1 MKAGRNRLRKGGAL
15 PPMQTDMRKS
25 VRDTTYMET
34 VFPAEF
40 KEHPDDADFFPDF
53 AKMDIPENLGE
64 TLIEALSNSGIP
76 ETDAIGTSVEGT
88 TGLQTG
94 LVLKQFKQE
103 ENMENKDVS
112 KLKEEVK
119 KVEGVND
126 VIWIDDAIDLSVPK
140 EILPED
146 IRDIFYSE
154 KSTLMIIKFA
164 GTDASTET
172 EKALSDVRKIAG
184 KQAFLSGV
192 AGVIKDTKDLANKE
206 TPIYVLI
213 AVILSIIILSIT
225 MESYVIPIVFLSSIG
240 IAIIYN
246 MGSNVIFENIS
257 YVTKALS
264 AVLQLGVTMDYSIF
278 LLHRYDEERESREN
292 KVEAMANAIEATIE
306 SVVGSA
312 LTTVAG
318 FLALCVMDLALGKD
332 IGLVMAKG
340 VVIGVICT
348 ITILPAL
355 VLTFDKVIHKYKHKN
370 ILPTFQKSSSFIIKH
385 HKVIVLISLLIL
397 IPAAIGKE
405 KASVYYNLDE
415 SLPDNLPSIVAND
428 KLKNEFNMVSTN
440 IILVRDDLDRYKVKE
455 MVKELNNVD
464 GVTMAAAL
472 ESVLGSRIPENFLP
486 NELLEQVKKGG
497 YEGIIVNS
505 KYKSATNEVA
515 VQLDEINEIV
525 KKYDPEGLVGG
536 EAPLTNDLV
545 TIADSDFKKVSIF
558 SIVAIFLIIMV
569 IFKSISVPVL
579 LVLAIELAIFINLGI
594 PYYTGTTIPFISS
607 IVIGTI
613 QLGATVDYAILLT
626 SRFKEELSNTND
638 KKEAMIKALQ
648 SSSRSIITSALTFFG
663 ATAGVGIISE
673 LEMISSLCVLMARGA
688 IISMLVILFVLPGVL
703 LMFEGI
709 IVKTSKSFII
719 CKKEEK

>member
-1 MKAGRNRLRKGGAL
+1 MNKVSKAIAQSRMLILVIAFLLLIPSVLGYLKTDVNYDILGYL
-15 PPMQTDMRKS
+15 PDEL
-25 VRDTTYMET
+25 DTRI
-34 VFPAEF
+34 AQSIL
-40 KEHPDDADFFPDF
+40 KDDFDCGS
-53 AKMDIPENLGE
+53 LGM
-64 TLIEALSNSGIP
+64 LI
-76 ETDAIGTSVEGT
+76 V
-88 TGLQTG
+88 
-94 LVLKQFKQE
+94 
-103 ENMENKDVS
+103 ENMEDKDVS

-154 KSTLMIIKFA
+154 NSTLMIIKFV

-172 EKALSDVRKIAG
+172 ENALSDVRKIAG

-440 IILVRDDLDRYKVKE
+440 IILVSDDLDRYKVKE
-455 MVKELNNVD
+455 MVKELNNID
-464 GVTMAAAL
+464 GVTMAASL

-569 IFKSISVPVL
+569 IFKSISVPIL

-648 SSSRSIITSALTFFG
+648 NSSRSIITSALTFFG

-688 IISMLVILFVLPGVL
+688 IISMLVILFVLPGIL
-703 LMFEGI
+703 LIFEGI
-709 IVKTSKSFII
+709 IIKTSKSFIR

>member
-1 MKAGRNRLRKGGAL
+1 MNKVSKAIAQSRMLILVIAFLLLIPSILGYLKTDVNYDILGYL
-15 PPMQTDMRKS
+15 PDEL
-25 VRDTTYMET
+25 DTRI
-34 VFPAEF
+34 AQSIL
-40 KEHPDDADFFPDF
+40 KDDFDCGS
-53 AKMDIPENLGE
+53 LGM
-64 TLIEALSNSGIP
+64 LI
-76 ETDAIGTSVEGT
+76 V
-88 TGLQTG
+88 
-94 LVLKQFKQE
+94 

-154 KSTLMIIKFA
+154 NSTLMIIKFA

-673 LEMISSLCVLMARGA
+673 LEMISSLCVLMGRGA

-709 IVKTSKSFII
+709 IVKTSKSFIM

>member
-1 MKAGRNRLRKGGAL
+1 MNKVSKAIAQSRMLILVIAFLLLIPSVLGYLKTDVNYDILGYL
-15 PPMQTDMRKS
+15 PDEL
-25 VRDTTYMET
+25 DTRI
-34 VFPAEF
+34 AQSIL
-40 KEHPDDADFFPDF
+40 KDDFDCGS
-53 AKMDIPENLGE
+53 LGM
-64 TLIEALSNSGIP
+64 LI
-76 ETDAIGTSVEGT
+76 V
-88 TGLQTG
+88 
-94 LVLKQFKQE
+94 

-154 KSTLMIIKFA
+154 NSTLMIIKFA

-172 EKALSDVRKIAG
+172 ENALSDVRKIAG

-688 IISMLVILFVLPGVL
+688 IISMLVILFVLPGIL
-703 LMFEGI
+703 LIFEGI
-709 IVKTSKSFII
+709 IIKTSKSFIR

>member
-1 MKAGRNRLRKGGAL
+1 MNKVSKAIAQSRMLILVIAFLLLIPSVLGYLKTDVNYDILGYL
-15 PPMQTDMRKS
+15 PDEL
-25 VRDTTYMET
+25 DTRI
-34 VFPAEF
+34 AQSIL
-40 KEHPDDADFFPDF
+40 KDDFDCGS
-53 AKMDIPENLGE
+53 LGM
-64 TLIEALSNSGIP
+64 LI
-76 ETDAIGTSVEGT
+76 V
-88 TGLQTG
+88 
-94 LVLKQFKQE
+94 

-154 KSTLMIIKFA
+154 NSTLMIIKFA

-172 EKALSDVRKIAG
+172 ENALSDVRKIAG

-318 FLALCVMDLALGKD
+318 FVALCVMDLALGKD
-332 IGLVMAKG
+332 IGIVMAKG

-472 ESVLGSRIPENFLP
+472 ESVLGSRVPENFLP

-525 KKYDPEGLVGG
+525 KKYHPEGLVGG

-709 IVKTSKSFII
+709 IVKTSKTFII

>member
-1 MKAGRNRLRKGGAL
+1 MNKVSKAIAQSRMLILVIAFLLLIPSVLGYLKTDVNYDILGYL
-15 PPMQTDMRKS
+15 PDEL
-25 VRDTTYMET
+25 DTRI
-34 VFPAEF
+34 AQSIL
-40 KEHPDDADFFPDF
+40 KDDFDCGS
-53 AKMDIPENLGE
+53 LGM
-64 TLIEALSNSGIP
+64 LI
-76 ETDAIGTSVEGT
+76 V
-88 TGLQTG
+88 
-94 LVLKQFKQE
+94 

-154 KSTLMIIKFA
+154 NSTLMIIKFA

-464 GVTMAAAL
+464 GVTMATAL

-626 SRFKEELSNTND
+626 SRFKEELANTND

-688 IISMLVILFVLPGVL
+688 IISMLVILFVLPGIL

-709 IVKTSKSFII
+709 IVKTSKSFIR
-719 CKKEEK
+719 CKKEEE

>member
-1 MKAGRNRLRKGGAL
+1 MNKVSKAIAQSRMLILVIAFLLLIPSVLGYLKTDVNYDILGYL
-15 PPMQTDMRKS
+15 PDEL
-25 VRDTTYMET
+25 DTRI
-34 VFPAEF
+34 AQSIL
-40 KEHPDDADFFPDF
+40 KDDFDCGS
-53 AKMDIPENLGE
+53 LGM
-64 TLIEALSNSGIP
+64 LI
-76 ETDAIGTSVEGT
+76 V
-88 TGLQTG
+88 
-94 LVLKQFKQE
+94 

-154 KSTLMIIKFA
+154 NSTLMIIKFV

-172 EKALSDVRKIAG
+172 ENALSDVRKIAG

-340 VVIGVICT
+340 VVIGVVCT

-440 IILVRDDLDRYKVKE
+440 IILVSDDLDRYKVKE

-569 IFKSISVPVL
+569 IFKSISVPIL

-688 IISMLVILFVLPGVL
+688 IISMLVILFVLPGIL
-703 LMFEGI
+703 LIFEGI
-709 IVKTSKSFII
+709 IIKTSKSFIR

>member
-1 MKAGRNRLRKGGAL
+1 MNKVSKAIAQSRMLILVIAFLLLIPSVLGYLKTDVNYDILGYL
-15 PPMQTDMRKS
+15 PDEL
-25 VRDTTYMET
+25 DTRI
-34 VFPAEF
+34 AQSIL
-40 KEHPDDADFFPDF
+40 KDDFDCGS
-53 AKMDIPENLGE
+53 LGM
-64 TLIEALSNSGIP
+64 LI
-76 ETDAIGTSVEGT
+76 V
-88 TGLQTG
+88 
-94 LVLKQFKQE
+94 

-154 KSTLMIIKFA
+154 NSTLMIIKFA

-172 EKALSDVRKIAG
+172 EKALSDVRKIAV

-709 IVKTSKSFII
+709 IVKTSKTFIM

>member
-1 MKAGRNRLRKGGAL
+1 MNKVSKAIAQSRMLILVIAFLLLIPSVLGYLKTDVNYDILGYL
-15 PPMQTDMRKS
+15 PDEL
-25 VRDTTYMET
+25 DTRI
-34 VFPAEF
+34 AQSIL
-40 KEHPDDADFFPDF
+40 KDDFDCGS
-53 AKMDIPENLGE
+53 LGM
-64 TLIEALSNSGIP
+64 LI
-76 ETDAIGTSVEGT
+76 V
-88 TGLQTG
+88 
-94 LVLKQFKQE
+94 

-146 IRDIFYSE
+146 IRDVFYSE
-154 KSTLMIIKFA
+154 NSTLMIIKFA

-709 IVKTSKSFII
+709 IVKTSKSFIM

>member
-1 MKAGRNRLRKGGAL
+1 MNKVSKAIAQSRMLILVIAFLLLIPSVLGYLKTDVNYDILGYL
-15 PPMQTDMRKS
+15 PDEL
-25 VRDTTYMET
+25 DTRI
-34 VFPAEF
+34 AQSIL
-40 KEHPDDADFFPDF
+40 KDDFDCGS
-53 AKMDIPENLGE
+53 LGM
-64 TLIEALSNSGIP
+64 LI
-76 ETDAIGTSVEGT
+76 V
-88 TGLQTG
+88 
-94 LVLKQFKQE
+94 

-154 KSTLMIIKFA
+154 NSTLMIIKFA

-688 IISMLVILFVLPGVL
+688 IISMLVILFVLPGIL

-709 IVKTSKSFII
+709 IVKTSKSFIR

>member
-1 MKAGRNRLRKGGAL
+1 MNKVSKAIAQSRMLILVIAFLLLIPSVLGYLKTDVNYDILGYL
-15 PPMQTDMRKS
+15 PDEL
-25 VRDTTYMET
+25 DTRI
-34 VFPAEF
+34 AQSIL
-40 KEHPDDADFFPDF
+40 KDDFDCGS
-53 AKMDIPENLGE
+53 LGM
-64 TLIEALSNSGIP
+64 LI
-76 ETDAIGTSVEGT
+76 V
-88 TGLQTG
+88 
-94 LVLKQFKQE
+94 
-103 ENMENKDVS
+103 ENMEDKDVS

-154 KSTLMIIKFA
+154 NSTLMIIKFA

-172 EKALSDVRKIAG
+172 ENALSDVRKIAG

-472 ESVLGSRIPENFLP
+472 ESVLGSRVPENFLP

-688 IISMLVILFVLPGVL
+688 IISMLVILFVLPGIL

-709 IVKTSKSFII
+709 IIKTSKSFIM

>member
-1 MKAGRNRLRKGGAL
+1 MNKVSKAIAQSRMLILVIAFLLLIPSVLGYLKTDVNYDILGYL
-15 PPMQTDMRKS
+15 PDEL
-25 VRDTTYMET
+25 DTRI
-34 VFPAEF
+34 AQSIL
-40 KEHPDDADFFPDF
+40 KDDFDCGS
-53 AKMDIPENLGE
+53 LGM
-64 TLIEALSNSGIP
+64 LI
-76 ETDAIGTSVEGT
+76 V
-88 TGLQTG
+88 
-94 LVLKQFKQE
+94 

-154 KSTLMIIKFA
+154 NSTLMIIKFV

-172 EKALSDVRKIAG
+172 ENALSDVRKIAG

>member
-1 MKAGRNRLRKGGAL
+1 MNKVSKAIAQSRMLILVIAFLLLIPSVLGYLKTDVNYDILGYL
-15 PPMQTDMRKS
+15 PDEL
-25 VRDTTYMET
+25 DTRI
-34 VFPAEF
+34 AQSIL
-40 KEHPDDADFFPDF
+40 KDDFDCGS
-53 AKMDIPENLGE
+53 LGM
-64 TLIEALSNSGIP
+64 LI
-76 ETDAIGTSVEGT
+76 V
-88 TGLQTG
+88 
-94 LVLKQFKQE
+94 
-103 ENMENKDVS
+103 ENMEDKDVS

-154 KSTLMIIKFA
+154 NSTLMIIKFV

-172 EKALSDVRKIAG
+172 ENALSDVRKIAG

-440 IILVRDDLDRYKVKE
+440 IILVSDDLDRYKVKE

-464 GVTMAAAL
+464 GVTMAVSL

-569 IFKSISVPVL
+569 IFKSISVPIL

-648 SSSRSIITSALTFFG
+648 NSSRSIITSALTFFG

-688 IISMLVILFVLPGVL
+688 IISMLVILFVLPGIL
-703 LMFEGI
+703 LIFEGI
-709 IVKTSKSFII
+709 IIKTSKSFIR

>member
-1 MKAGRNRLRKGGAL
+1 MNKVSKAIAQSRMLILVIAFLLLIPSVLGYLKTDVNYDILGYL
-15 PPMQTDMRKS
+15 PDEL
-25 VRDTTYMET
+25 DTRI
-34 VFPAEF
+34 AQSIL
-40 KEHPDDADFFPDF
+40 KDDFDCGS
-53 AKMDIPENLGE
+53 LGM
-64 TLIEALSNSGIP
+64 LI
-76 ETDAIGTSVEGT
+76 V
-88 TGLQTG
+88 
-94 LVLKQFKQE
+94 
-103 ENMENKDVS
+103 ENMEDKDVS

-154 KSTLMIIKFA
+154 NSTLMIIKFV

-172 EKALSDVRKIAG
+172 ENALSDVRKIAG

-440 IILVRDDLDRYKVKE
+440 IILVSDDLDRYKVKE

-464 GVTMAAAL
+464 GVTMAASL

-688 IISMLVILFVLPGVL
+688 IISMLVILFVLPGIL

-709 IVKTSKSFII
+709 IIKTSKSFIR

>member
-1 MKAGRNRLRKGGAL
+1 MNKVSKAIAQSRMLILVIAFLLLIPSVLGYLKTDVNYDILGYL
-15 PPMQTDMRKS
+15 PDEL
-25 VRDTTYMET
+25 DTRI
-34 VFPAEF
+34 AQSIL
-40 KEHPDDADFFPDF
+40 KDDFDCGS
-53 AKMDIPENLGE
+53 LGM
-64 TLIEALSNSGIP
+64 LI
-76 ETDAIGTSVEGT
+76 V
-88 TGLQTG
+88 
-94 LVLKQFKQE
+94 

-154 KSTLMIIKFA
+154 NSTLMIIKFA

-172 EKALSDVRKIAG
+172 ENALSDVRKIAG

-348 ITILPAL
+348 IIILPAL

-472 ESVLGSRIPENFLP
+472 ESVLGSRVPENFLP

-709 IVKTSKSFII
+709 IVKTSKTFII

>member
-1 MKAGRNRLRKGGAL
+1 MNKVSKAIAQSRMLILVIAFLLLIPSVLGYLKTDVNYDILGYL
-15 PPMQTDMRKS
+15 PDEL
-25 VRDTTYMET
+25 DTRI
-34 VFPAEF
+34 AQSIL
-40 KEHPDDADFFPDF
+40 KDDFDCGS
-53 AKMDIPENLGE
+53 LGM
-64 TLIEALSNSGIP
+64 LI
-76 ETDAIGTSVEGT
+76 V
-88 TGLQTG
+88 
-94 LVLKQFKQE
+94 

-154 KSTLMIIKFA
+154 NSTLMIIKFV

-172 EKALSDVRKIAG
+172 ENALSDVRKIAV

-709 IVKTSKSFII
+709 IVKTSKSFIM

>member
-1 MKAGRNRLRKGGAL
+1 MNKVSKAIAQSRMLILVIAFLLLIPSVLGYLKTDVNYDILGYL
-15 PPMQTDMRKS
+15 PDEL
-25 VRDTTYMET
+25 DTRI
-34 VFPAEF
+34 AQSIL
-40 KEHPDDADFFPDF
+40 KDDFDCGS
-53 AKMDIPENLGE
+53 LGM
-64 TLIEALSNSGIP
+64 LI
-76 ETDAIGTSVEGT
+76 V
-88 TGLQTG
+88 
-94 LVLKQFKQE
+94 

-154 KSTLMIIKFA
+154 NSTLMIIKFA

-172 EKALSDVRKIAG
+172 ENALSDVRKIAG

-472 ESVLGSRIPENFLP
+472 ESVLGSRVPENFLP

-709 IVKTSKSFII
+709 IVKTSKSFIM

>member
-1 MKAGRNRLRKGGAL
+1 MNKVSKAIAQSRMLILVIAFLLLIPSVLGYLKTDVNYDILGYL
-15 PPMQTDMRKS
+15 PDEL
-25 VRDTTYMET
+25 DTRI
-34 VFPAEF
+34 AQSIL
-40 KEHPDDADFFPDF
+40 KDDFDCGS
-53 AKMDIPENLGE
+53 LGM
-64 TLIEALSNSGIP
+64 LI
-76 ETDAIGTSVEGT
+76 V
-88 TGLQTG
+88 
-94 LVLKQFKQE
+94 
-103 ENMENKDVS
+103 ENMEDKDVS

-154 KSTLMIIKFA
+154 NSTLMIIKFV

-172 EKALSDVRKIAG
+172 ENALSDVRKIAG

-440 IILVRDDLDRYKVKE
+440 IILVSDDLDRYKVKE

-464 GVTMAAAL
+464 GVTMAASL

-579 LVLAIELAIFINLGI
+579 LVLSIELAIFINLGI

-688 IISMLVILFVLPGVL
+688 IISMLVILFVLPGIL
-703 LMFEGI
+703 LIFEGI
-709 IVKTSKSFII
+709 IIKTSKSFIR

>member
-1 MKAGRNRLRKGGAL
+1 MNKVSKAIAQSRMLILVIAFLLLIPSVLGYLKTDVNYDILGYL
-15 PPMQTDMRKS
+15 PDEL
-25 VRDTTYMET
+25 DTRI
-34 VFPAEF
+34 AQSIL
-40 KEHPDDADFFPDF
+40 KDDFDCGS
-53 AKMDIPENLGE
+53 LGM
-64 TLIEALSNSGIP
+64 LI
-76 ETDAIGTSVEGT
+76 V
-88 TGLQTG
+88 
-94 LVLKQFKQE
+94 

-154 KSTLMIIKFA
+154 NSTLMIIKFA

-318 FLALCVMDLALGKD
+318 FLALCVMELALGKD

-626 SRFKEELSNTND
+626 SRFKEELANTND

-688 IISMLVILFVLPGVL
+688 IISMLVILFVLPGIL
-703 LMFEGI
+703 LMFESI
-709 IVKTSKSFII
+709 IVKTNKSFIM

>member
-1 MKAGRNRLRKGGAL
+1 MNKVSKAIAQSRMLILVIAFLLLIPSVLGYLKTDVNYDILGYL
-15 PPMQTDMRKS
+15 PDEL
-25 VRDTTYMET
+25 DTRI
-34 VFPAEF
+34 AQSIL
-40 KEHPDDADFFPDF
+40 KDDFDCGS
-53 AKMDIPENLGE
+53 LGM
-64 TLIEALSNSGIP
+64 LI
-76 ETDAIGTSVEGT
+76 V
-88 TGLQTG
+88 
-94 LVLKQFKQE
+94 

-154 KSTLMIIKFA
+154 NSTLMIIKFA

-172 EKALSDVRKIAG
+172 ENALSDVRKIAG

-472 ESVLGSRIPENFLP
+472 ESVLGSRIPENLLP

-569 IFKSISVPVL
+569 IFKSISVPVI

-709 IVKTSKSFII
+709 IVKTSKSFIM

>member
-1 MKAGRNRLRKGGAL
+1 MNKVSKAIAQSRMLILVIAFLLLIPSVLGYLKTDVNYDILGYL
-15 PPMQTDMRKS
+15 PDEL
-25 VRDTTYMET
+25 DTRI
-34 VFPAEF
+34 AQSIL
-40 KEHPDDADFFPDF
+40 KDDFDCGS
-53 AKMDIPENLGE
+53 LGM
-64 TLIEALSNSGIP
+64 LI
-76 ETDAIGTSVEGT
+76 V
-88 TGLQTG
+88 
-94 LVLKQFKQE
+94 

-154 KSTLMIIKFA
+154 NSTLMIIKFA

-318 FLALCVMDLALGKD
+318 FLALCVMELALGKD

-464 GVTMAAAL
+464 GVTMATAL

-505 KYKSATNEVA
+505 RYKSATNEVA

-579 LVLAIELAIFINLGI
+579 LVLSIELAIFINLGI

-626 SRFKEELSNTND
+626 SRFKEELANTND

-688 IISMLVILFVLPGVL
+688 IISMLVILFVLPGIL

-709 IVKTSKSFII
+709 IVKTSKSFIR

>member
-1 MKAGRNRLRKGGAL
+1 MNKVSKAIAQSRMLILVIAFLLLIPSVLGYLKTDVNYDILGYL
-15 PPMQTDMRKS
+15 PDEL
-25 VRDTTYMET
+25 DTRI
-34 VFPAEF
+34 AQSIL
-40 KEHPDDADFFPDF
+40 KDDFDCGS
-53 AKMDIPENLGE
+53 LGM
-64 TLIEALSNSGIP
+64 LI
-76 ETDAIGTSVEGT
+76 V
-88 TGLQTG
+88 
-94 LVLKQFKQE
+94 

-154 KSTLMIIKFA
+154 NSTLMIIKFA

-172 EKALSDVRKIAG
+172 ENALSDVRKIAG

-472 ESVLGSRIPENFLP
+472 ESVLGSRVPENFLP

-719 CKKEEK
+719 CQKEEK

>member
-1 MKAGRNRLRKGGAL
+1 MNKVSKAIAQSRMLILVIAFLLLIPSVLGYLKTDVNYDILGYL
-15 PPMQTDMRKS
+15 PDEL
-25 VRDTTYMET
+25 DTRI
-34 VFPAEF
+34 AQSIL
-40 KEHPDDADFFPDF
+40 KDDFDCGS
-53 AKMDIPENLGE
+53 LGM
-64 TLIEALSNSGIP
+64 LI
-76 ETDAIGTSVEGT
+76 V
-88 TGLQTG
+88 
-94 LVLKQFKQE
+94 

-154 KSTLMIIKFA
+154 NSTLMIIKFA

-440 IILVRDDLDRYKVKE
+440 IILVSDDLDRYKVKE

-626 SRFKEELSNTND
+626 SRFKEELANTND

-688 IISMLVILFVLPGVL
+688 IISMLVILFVLPGIL

-709 IVKTSKSFII
+709 IVKTSKSFIR
-719 CKKEEK
+719 CKKEEE

>member
-1 MKAGRNRLRKGGAL
+1 MNKVSKAIAQSRMLILVIAFLLLIPSVLGYLKTDVNYDILGYL
-15 PPMQTDMRKS
+15 PDEL
-25 VRDTTYMET
+25 DTRI
-34 VFPAEF
+34 AQSIL
-40 KEHPDDADFFPDF
+40 KDDFDCGS
-53 AKMDIPENLGE
+53 LGM
-64 TLIEALSNSGIP
+64 LI
-76 ETDAIGTSVEGT
+76 V
-88 TGLQTG
+88 
-94 LVLKQFKQE
+94 

-154 KSTLMIIKFA
+154 NSTLMIIKFA

-172 EKALSDVRKIAG
+172 ENALSDVRKIAG

-472 ESVLGSRIPENFLP
+472 ESVLGSRVPENFLP

-709 IVKTSKSFII
+709 IVKKSKTFII

>member
-1 MKAGRNRLRKGGAL
+1 MNKVSKAIAQSRMLILVIAFLLLIPSVLGYLKTDVNYDILGYL
-15 PPMQTDMRKS
+15 PDEL
-25 VRDTTYMET
+25 DTRI
-34 VFPAEF
+34 AQSIL
-40 KEHPDDADFFPDF
+40 KDDFDCGS
-53 AKMDIPENLGE
+53 LGM
-64 TLIEALSNSGIP
+64 LI
-76 ETDAIGTSVEGT
+76 V
-88 TGLQTG
+88 
-94 LVLKQFKQE
+94 

-146 IRDIFYSE
+146 IRDVFYSE
-154 KSTLMIIKFA
+154 NSTLMIIKFA

-370 ILPTFQKSSSFIIKH
+370 ILPTFQKTSSFIIKH

-464 GVTMAAAL
+464 GVTMATAL

-579 LVLAIELAIFINLGI
+579 LVLSIELAIFINLGI

-626 SRFKEELSNTND
+626 SRFKEELANTND

-688 IISMLVILFVLPGVL
+688 IISMLVILFVLPGIL

-709 IVKTSKSFII
+709 IVKTSKFFIR

>member
-1 MKAGRNRLRKGGAL
+1 MNKVSKAIAQSRMLILVIAFLLLIPSVLGYLKTDVNYDILGYL
-15 PPMQTDMRKS
+15 PDEL
-25 VRDTTYMET
+25 DTRI
-34 VFPAEF
+34 AQSIL
-40 KEHPDDADFFPDF
+40 KDDFDCGS
-53 AKMDIPENLGE
+53 LGM
-64 TLIEALSNSGIP
+64 LI
-76 ETDAIGTSVEGT
+76 V
-88 TGLQTG
+88 
-94 LVLKQFKQE
+94 

-154 KSTLMIIKFA
+154 NSTLMIIKFA

-340 VVIGVICT
+340 VVIGVVCT

-440 IILVRDDLDRYKVKE
+440 IILVSDDLDRYKVKE

-673 LEMISSLCVLMARGA
+673 LEMISSLCVLMGRGA

-709 IVKTSKSFII
+709 IVKTSKSFIM

>member
-1 MKAGRNRLRKGGAL
+1 MNKVSKAIAQSRMLILVIAFLLLIPSVLGYLKTDVNYDILGYL
-15 PPMQTDMRKS
+15 PDEL
-25 VRDTTYMET
+25 DTRI
-34 VFPAEF
+34 AQSIL
-40 KEHPDDADFFPDF
+40 KDDFDCGS
-53 AKMDIPENLGE
+53 LGM
-64 TLIEALSNSGIP
+64 LI
-76 ETDAIGTSVEGT
+76 V
-88 TGLQTG
+88 
-94 LVLKQFKQE
+94 
-103 ENMENKDVS
+103 ENMEDKDVS

-154 KSTLMIIKFA
+154 NSTLMIIKFV

-172 EKALSDVRKIAG
+172 ENALSDVRKIAG

-440 IILVRDDLDRYKVKE
+440 IILVSDDLDRYKVKE

-579 LVLAIELAIFINLGI
+579 LVLSIELAIFINLGI

-688 IISMLVILFVLPGVL
+688 IISMLVILFVLPGIL

-709 IVKTSKSFII
+709 IIKTSKSFIM

>member
-1 MKAGRNRLRKGGAL
+1 MNKVSKAIAQSRMLILVIAFLLLIPSVLGYLNTDVNYDILGYL
-15 PPMQTDMRKS
+15 PDEL
-25 VRDTTYMET
+25 DTRI
-34 VFPAEF
+34 AQSIL
-40 KEHPDDADFFPDF
+40 KDDFDCGSLG
-53 AKMDIPENLGE
+53 MLIVEN
-64 TLIEALSNSGIP
+64 I
-76 ETDAIGTSVEGT
+76 
-88 TGLQTG
+88 
-94 LVLKQFKQE
+94 
-103 ENMENKDVS
+103 ENKDVS

-154 KSTLMIIKFA
+154 NSTLMIIKFA

-318 FLALCVMDLALGKD
+318 FLALCVMELALGKD

-464 GVTMAAAL
+464 GVTMATAL
-472 ESVLGSRIPENFLP
+472 ESVLGSRIPEKFLP

-579 LVLAIELAIFINLGI
+579 LVLSIELAIFINLGI

-626 SRFKEELSNTND
+626 SRFKEELANTND

-688 IISMLVILFVLPGVL
+688 IISMLVILFVLPGIL

-709 IVKTSKSFII
+709 IVKTSKFFIR

>member
-1 MKAGRNRLRKGGAL
+1 MNKVSKAIAQSRMLILVIAFLLLIPSVLGYLNTDVNYDILGYL
-15 PPMQTDMRKS
+15 PDEL
-25 VRDTTYMET
+25 DTRI
-34 VFPAEF
+34 AQSIL
-40 KEHPDDADFFPDF
+40 KDDFDCGS
-53 AKMDIPENLGE
+53 LGM
-64 TLIEALSNSGIP
+64 LI
-76 ETDAIGTSVEGT
+76 V
-88 TGLQTG
+88 
-94 LVLKQFKQE
+94 

-154 KSTLMIIKFA
+154 NSTLMIIKFA

-318 FLALCVMDLALGKD
+318 FLALCVMELALGKD

-464 GVTMAAAL
+464 GVTMATAL

-579 LVLAIELAIFINLGI
+579 LVLSIELAIFINLGI

-626 SRFKEELSNTND
+626 SRFKEELANTND

-688 IISMLVILFVLPGVL
+688 IISMLVILFVLPGIL

-709 IVKTSKSFII
+709 IVKTSKSFIR

>member
-1 MKAGRNRLRKGGAL
+1 MNKVSKAIAQSRMLILVIAFLLLIPSVLGYLKTDVNYDILGYL
-15 PPMQTDMRKS
+15 PDEL
-25 VRDTTYMET
+25 DTRI
-34 VFPAEF
+34 AQSIL
-40 KEHPDDADFFPDF
+40 KDDFDCGS
-53 AKMDIPENLGE
+53 LGM
-64 TLIEALSNSGIP
+64 LI
-76 ETDAIGTSVEGT
+76 V
-88 TGLQTG
+88 
-94 LVLKQFKQE
+94 

-154 KSTLMIIKFA
+154 NSTLMIIKFA

-440 IILVRDDLDRYKVKE
+440 IILVSDDLDRYKVKE

-709 IVKTSKSFII
+709 IVKTSKSFIM

>member
-1 MKAGRNRLRKGGAL
+1 MNKVSKAIAQSRMLILVIAFLLLIPSVLGYLKTDVNYDILGYL
-15 PPMQTDMRKS
+15 PDEL
-25 VRDTTYMET
+25 DTRI
-34 VFPAEF
+34 AQSIL
-40 KEHPDDADFFPDF
+40 KDDFDCGS
-53 AKMDIPENLGE
+53 LGM
-64 TLIEALSNSGIP
+64 LI
-76 ETDAIGTSVEGT
+76 V
-88 TGLQTG
+88 
-94 LVLKQFKQE
+94 

-154 KSTLMIIKFA
+154 NSTLMIIKFA

-172 EKALSDVRKIAG
+172 ENALSDVRKIAG

-472 ESVLGSRIPENFLP
+472 ESVLGSRVPENFLP

-709 IVKTSKSFII
+709 IVKTSKTFII
-719 CKKEEK
+719 CNKEEK

>member
-1 MKAGRNRLRKGGAL
+1 MNKVSKAIAQSRMLILVIAFLLLIPSVLGYLKTDVNYDILGYL
-15 PPMQTDMRKS
+15 PDEL
-25 VRDTTYMET
+25 DTRI
-34 VFPAEF
+34 AQSIL
-40 KEHPDDADFFPDF
+40 KDDFDCGS
-53 AKMDIPENLGE
+53 LGM
-64 TLIEALSNSGIP
+64 LI
-76 ETDAIGTSVEGT
+76 V
-88 TGLQTG
+88 
-94 LVLKQFKQE
+94 

-119 KVEGVND
+119 KAEGVND

-154 KSTLMIIKFA
+154 NSTLMIIKFA

-440 IILVRDDLDRYKVKE
+440 IILVSDDLDRYKVKE

-709 IVKTSKSFII
+709 IVKTSKSFIM

>member
-1 MKAGRNRLRKGGAL
+1 MNKVSKAIAQSRMLILVIAFLLLIPSVLGYLKTDVNYDILGYL
-15 PPMQTDMRKS
+15 PDEL
-25 VRDTTYMET
+25 DTRI
-34 VFPAEF
+34 AQSIL
-40 KEHPDDADFFPDF
+40 KDDFDCGS
-53 AKMDIPENLGE
+53 LGM
-64 TLIEALSNSGIP
+64 LI
-76 ETDAIGTSVEGT
+76 V
-88 TGLQTG
+88 
-94 LVLKQFKQE
+94 

-154 KSTLMIIKFA
+154 NSTLMIIKFA

-340 VVIGVICT
+340 VVIGVVCT

-569 IFKSISVPVL
+569 IFKSISVPVI

-688 IISMLVILFVLPGVL
+688 IISMLVIL
-703 LMFEGI
+703 MFESI
-709 IVKTSKSFII
+709 IVKTSKSFIM

>member
-1 MKAGRNRLRKGGAL
+1 MNKVSKAIAQSRMLILVIAFLLLIPSVLGYLKTDVNYDILGYL
-15 PPMQTDMRKS
+15 PDEL
-25 VRDTTYMET
+25 DTRI
-34 VFPAEF
+34 AQSIL
-40 KEHPDDADFFPDF
+40 KDDFDCGS
-53 AKMDIPENLGE
+53 LGM
-64 TLIEALSNSGIP
+64 LI
-76 ETDAIGTSVEGT
+76 V
-88 TGLQTG
+88 
-94 LVLKQFKQE
+94 
-103 ENMENKDVS
+103 ENMEDKDVS

-154 KSTLMIIKFA
+154 NSTLMIIKFV

-172 EKALSDVRKIAG
+172 ENALSDVRKIAG

-440 IILVRDDLDRYKVKE
+440 IILVSDDLDRYKVKE

-709 IVKTSKSFII
+709 IVKTSKTFII

>member
-1 MKAGRNRLRKGGAL
+1 MNKVSKAIAQSRMLILVIAFLLLIPSVLGYLKTDVNYDILGYL
-15 PPMQTDMRKS
+15 PDEL
-25 VRDTTYMET
+25 DTRI
-34 VFPAEF
+34 AQSIL
-40 KEHPDDADFFPDF
+40 KDDFDCGS
-53 AKMDIPENLGE
+53 LGM
-64 TLIEALSNSGIP
+64 LI
-76 ETDAIGTSVEGT
+76 V
-88 TGLQTG
+88 
-94 LVLKQFKQE
+94 

-154 KSTLMIIKFA
+154 NSTLMIIKFA

-172 EKALSDVRKIAG
+172 ENALSDVRKIAG

-472 ESVLGSRIPENFLP
+472 ESVLGSRVPENFLP

-569 IFKSISVPVL
+569 IFKSISVTVL

-709 IVKTSKSFII
+709 IVKTSKTFII

>member
-1 MKAGRNRLRKGGAL
+1 MNKVSKAIAQSRMLILVIAFLLLIPSVLGYLKTDVNYDILGYL
-15 PPMQTDMRKS
+15 PDEL
-25 VRDTTYMET
+25 DTRI
-34 VFPAEF
+34 AQSIL
-40 KEHPDDADFFPDF
+40 KDDFDCGS
-53 AKMDIPENLGE
+53 LGM
-64 TLIEALSNSGIP
+64 LI
-76 ETDAIGTSVEGT
+76 V
-88 TGLQTG
+88 
-94 LVLKQFKQE
+94 
-103 ENMENKDVS
+103 ENMEDKDVS

-154 KSTLMIIKFA
+154 NSTLMIIKFV

-172 EKALSDVRKIAG
+172 ENALSDVRKIAG

-440 IILVRDDLDRYKVKE
+440 IILVSDDLDRYKVKE

-464 GVTMAAAL
+464 GVTMAVSL

-569 IFKSISVPVL
+569 IFKSISVPIL

-688 IISMLVILFVLPGVL
+688 IISMLVILFVLPGIL
-703 LMFEGI
+703 LIFEGI
-709 IVKTSKSFII
+709 IIKTSKSFIM

>member
-1 MKAGRNRLRKGGAL
+1 MNKVSKAIAQSRMLILVIAFLLLIPSVLGYLKTDVNYDILGYL
-15 PPMQTDMRKS
+15 PDEL
-25 VRDTTYMET
+25 DTRI
-34 VFPAEF
+34 AQSIL
-40 KEHPDDADFFPDF
+40 KDDFDCGS
-53 AKMDIPENLGE
+53 LGM
-64 TLIEALSNSGIP
+64 LI
-76 ETDAIGTSVEGT
+76 V
-88 TGLQTG
+88 
-94 LVLKQFKQE
+94 
-103 ENMENKDVS
+103 ENMEDKDVS

-154 KSTLMIIKFA
+154 NSTLMIIKFA

-172 EKALSDVRKIAG
+172 ENALSDVRKIAG

-648 SSSRSIITSALTFFG
+648 NSSRSIITSALTFFG

-709 IVKTSKSFII
+709 IVKTSKTFII

>member
-1 MKAGRNRLRKGGAL
+1 MNKVSKAIAQSRMLILVIAFLLLIPSVLGYLKTDVNYDILGYL
-15 PPMQTDMRKS
+15 PDEL
-25 VRDTTYMET
+25 DTRI
-34 VFPAEF
+34 AQSIL
-40 KEHPDDADFFPDF
+40 KDDFDCGS
-53 AKMDIPENLGE
+53 LGM
-64 TLIEALSNSGIP
+64 LI
-76 ETDAIGTSVEGT
+76 V
-88 TGLQTG
+88 
-94 LVLKQFKQE
+94 

-154 KSTLMIIKFA
+154 NSTLMIIKFA

-172 EKALSDVRKIAG
+172 ENALSDVRKIAG

-440 IILVRDDLDRYKVKE
+440 IILVSDDLDRYKVKE

-472 ESVLGSRIPENFLP
+472 ESVLGSRVPENFLP

-569 IFKSISVPVL
+569 IFKSISVPIL

-688 IISMLVILFVLPGVL
+688 IISMLVILFVLPGIL
-703 LMFEGI
+703 LIFEGI
-709 IVKTSKSFII
+709 IIKTSKSFIR